1 MVPVDAG
8 GGLGDGPGMAEMK
21 ITLAAVNALDQAT
34 FTDRFGQVFEH
45 SPWIARGAWQA
56 RPFAS
61 LDALQAA
68 MMAVLAA
75 AGPDAGVALL
85 REHPELA
92 KPANLTAASASEQA
106 AAGLDRLAGDRVA
119 EFMELNRAYR
129 DRFGFPFI
137 IAVRGQ
143 RDPDAI
149 QAELRRRLTQ
159 SPESEHA
166 AALREVARI
175 ARFRLENI
183 VDG

>member
-1 MVPVDAG
+1 
-8 GGLGDGPGMAEMK
+8 MAEMK
-21 ITLAAVNALDQAT
+21 ITLDAVNALDETA

-45 SPWIARGAWQA
+45 SPWIALGAWQA

-68 MMAVLAA
+68 MMAVLVA
-75 AGPDAGVALL
+75 AGKDAEVALL
-85 REHPELA
+85 REHPELV

-106 AAGLDRLAGDRVA
+106 AAGLDRLAGARVA
-119 EFMELNRAYR
+119 EFMQLNRAYR
-129 DRFGFPFI
+129 ERFGFPFI

-143 RDPDAI
+143 RDPEAI
-149 QAELRRRLTQ
+149 QAALHQRLTQ
-159 SPESEHA
+159 SPESEQA

-175 ARFRLENI
+175 ARFRLEDI